1 MICFTRIPLKDF
13 IKKHNPQEPKKETI
27 ENFEK
32 EINNLLENA
41 PKQDDEEFQKNEI
54 NKFLKNTYGYDCNT
68 YKKVDSAIYV
78 DGEVRV
84 LIEVKALNN
93 RNEFPKNRE
102 NPISKAFCQMVL
114 YFLEEIEKEKNN
126 SLKHTIICNAHEFFL
141 FDCKDLLFLK
151 EDKRIKDFYKKCA
164 KKEGTDSSKPKFYKD
179 LEQYLQEDFQGELRY
194 THFNLSNYDP
204 KELPLIYQVLSQEV
218 LLKQRKTLDA
228 NTLNKDFYEELLYI
242 LGLEEQ
248 NDKGKI
254 LIKPSRTQ
262 NSLSAALKKKYENLD
277 DEEVMA
283 LLIAWNNRI
292 LFLRLLESL
301 LISFK
306 HFEKPFLTTENF
318 KDFNALNTLFFEV
331 LAKKNSERSLNKEDK
346 ILEKIPYLNSSLF
359 DQTPLELKGH
369 EIRLLENKKLELYQN
384 SVLKKHE
391 NYQEKKELPLLKY
404 LFEFLRL
411 YKFTTT
417 PKDIKDNTDTSESRL
432 INPSVLGLVFEK
444 LNGYKEGSFYTPS
457 FITSYMCKESI
468 TPIVLDKFNAIY
480 QWDCENLKALREKI
494 DRNFSNEKAKE
505 YLNTLLTLRIC
516 DPAVGSGHFL
526 VSALNEMV
534 LIAYELGLIASLY
547 RHELRLENDEI
558 IIHHAQTGEIFNYKK
573 PHSENDPHHQ
583 IQKELFELKKDIIEN
598 CLFGVD
604 INPNSCEI
612 TKLRLWIE
620 LLKYS
625 YYIFE
630 KGKNTN
636 NLETLPNIDIN
647 IKCANSL
654 VSRFALK
661 DKALLKTE
669 KNKNLEY
676 YIAEYKELVK
686 IYKDPKILESLTRPI
701 KDSNAVRKY
710 AKERLYQ
717 ELAQNPNKDFKK
729 ALNDRIEKIKE
740 AFKLTLE
747 PPQKE
752 LKFKKFLKE
761 HLELY
766 GKSILEEANDNG
778 LELEALALEKKMA
791 HEGLFHD
798 YTPYPKLDKT
808 DKVVGLEHFNRYV
821 LTSYKDLQDENERYA
836 NALEWRFEFPEVLN
850 DEGDFLGF
858 DCIIGNPPYIRQE
871 HIKDLKPLLQKQYQD
886 FYNSTA
892 DIYTYFFA
900 LAYHLLKEKGFNA
913 FITSNKYARAKYGAK
928 LRELLLKK
936 TTLVSYMEL
945 NALKVFE
952 SAAVDTSIMSFIK
965 QTPPKESD
973 FEYYEPTPNDKDD
986 LKSTPHLPMKQN
998 ALSTESFI
1006 FANAT
1011 LLDLRD
1017 KIESV
1022 GTPLKDWDIQ
1032 INYGIKT
1039 GANEA
1044 FIIPTE
1050 KREEILKNC
1059 DDAQKDER
1067 GMSERERTKE
1077 LIKPIL
1083 RGKDIKRY
1091 SYEWADLW
1099 VIIAKFGSH
1108 EFLEVEYPTIYNH
1121 LLQYKD
1127 QLEQRGQCRYSRGP
1141 QNSNKPYPGQHH
1153 WLELDNNP
1161 KDSYLQDF
1169 EKEKIVYGE
1178 IVQEPR
1184 FYLDNGECELGV
1196 FYAEATSFIL
1206 TGEHLRYLLGMLH
1219 SKLIT
1224 FAFKT
1229 FYAGGGL
1236 GESGYRY
1243 KKAFIERL
1251 PIPQITEKNQEL
1263 ADKITDGA
1271 KQILALKA
1279 KDPKA
1284 NTQGL
1289 EKEIDALVYQLY
1301 HLTDEEI
1308 KTIENGQ

>member
-1 MICFTRIPLKDF
+1 MIEFAHIPLKDF
-13 IKKHNPQEPKKETI
+13 IKKYNPQEPKKETI

-32 EINNLLENA
+32 EINSLLENA
-41 PKQDDEEFQKNEI
+41 KGQDGEESQKDKI
-54 NKFLKNTYGYDCNT
+54 NKFLKNTYDYDCDTN
-68 YKKVDSAIYV
+68 KKVDSAIYV
-78 DGEVRV
+78 DKKAWV

-93 RNEFPKNRE
+93 KNEFPKDRE
-102 NPISKAFCQMVL
+102 NPLSKAFCQMVF
-114 YFLEEIEKEKNN
+114 YFLEEIENNN
-126 SLKHTIICNAHEFFL
+126 SLKHAIICNAHEFFL
-141 FDCKDLLFLK
+141 FDCKDLLDFLK
-151 EDKRIKDFYKKCA
+151 DDKRIKQLHKNCA
-164 KKEGTDSSKPKFYKD
+164 KKEGTDSSTKRFYSD
-179 LEQYLQEDFQGELRY
+179 LEEYLKKDFKGELRY
-194 THFNLSNYDP
+194 THFNLSSYNP
-204 KELPLIYQVLSQEV
+204 KELPLIYQVLSHEV

-254 LIKPSRTQ
+254 LIKPSHTK
-262 NSLSAALKKKYENLD
+262 NSLSDALKKEYNNLD

-306 HFEKPFLTTENF
+306 HFEEPFLTIENF

-331 LAKKNSERSLNKEDK
+331 LAKKNNERSLEKEDNT
-346 ILEKIPYLNSSLF
+346 LGKIPYLNSSLF
-359 DQTPLELKGH
+359 DKTPLESNGH
-369 EIRLLENKKLELYQN
+369 EIKSLNNKPLEIHPK
-384 SVLKKHE
+384 SILKKDE
-391 NYQEKKELPLLKY
+391 KYQKEKALPLLEYFFK
-404 LFEFLRL
+404 FLHF

-417 PKDIKDNTDTSESRL
+417 PEDIKDNKDTSESRL

-468 TPIVLDKFNAIY
+468 TPIVLDKFNANY
-480 QWDCENLKALREKI
+480 EWDCKDLKALREKI
-494 DRNFSNEKAKE
+494 DRDFSDQKAKE
-505 YLNTLLTLRIC
+505 CLQLLLELRIC

-534 LIAYELGLIASLY
+534 WVAYELGLIASLHRY
-547 RHELRLENDEI
+547 DLKLENDEI
-558 IIHHAQTGEIFNYKK
+558 IIHYMEDGKIFNYTKAVD
-573 PHSENDPHHQ
+573 ENDPHHH
-583 IQKELFELKKDIIEN
+583 IQKELFELKKSIIEN

-630 KGKNTN
+630 EGKNTN
-636 NLETLPNIDIN
+636 ALETLPNIDIN
-647 IKCANSL
+647 IKCGNSL
-654 VSRFALK
+654 ISRFALK

-669 KNKNLEY
+669 KNQNLKY
-676 YIAEYKELVK
+676 SIAEYKELVK
-686 IYKDPKILESLTRPI
+686 IYKDPKILETLTHPI

-717 ELAQNPNKDFKK
+717 ELKQNPNKDFKK
-729 ALNDRIEKIKE
+729 ALNDRIEKIKK
-740 AFKLTLE
+740 AFKLTLD

-766 GKSILEEANDNG
+766 GKSILEEINYNG
-778 LELEALALEKKMA
+778 LELEALALEKQMA
-791 HEGLFHD
+791 SEKVLND
-798 YTPYPKLDKT
+798 YRPYPKLDNT
-808 DKVVGLEHFNRYV
+808 DRVVGLEHFNLYV
-821 LTSYKDLQDENERYA
+821 LTSYKDLQDENECYA

-871 HIKDLKPLLQKQYQD
+871 QIKDIKPLLEKQYQD

-900 LAYHLLKEKGFNA
+900 LSYHLLKEKGFNA
-913 FITSNKYARAKYGAK
+913 FITSNKYARSQYGAK
-928 LRELLLKK
+928 LRELLFKK
-936 TTLVSYMEL
+936 TTIVSYMEL

-952 SAAVDTSIMSFIK
+952 SATVDTSIMSFIK
-965 QTPPKESD
+965 QEPPKESL
-973 FEYYEPTPNDKDD
+973 FNYYEPTPNDKND
-986 LKSTPHLPMKQN
+986 LKSARPLPMRQN

-1006 FANAT
+1006 FADAT

-1044 FIIPTE
+1044 FIITTE
-1050 KREEILKNC
+1050 KREEILNACKT
-1059 DDAQKDER
+1059 QEER
-1067 GMSERERTKE
+1067 GRTE
-1077 LIKPIL
+1077 TLIKPIL

-1127 QLEQRGQCRYSRGP
+1127 QLEQRGQCRYSRGHKIAT
-1141 QNSNKPYPGQHH
+1141 KPYPGQHH

-1161 KDSYLQDF
+1161 RDSYLQEF
-1169 EKEKIVYGE
+1169 EKEKIVYPC
-1178 IVQEPR
+1178 IMAKEPC
-1184 FYLDNGECELGV
+1184 FVYEEKG
-1196 FYAEATSFIL
+1196 FYAPAPANII
-1206 TGEHLRYLLGMLH
+1206 TGDKMEIKYITALLN
-1219 SKLIT
+1219 SKCIY
-1224 FAFKT
+1224 FAMRK
-1229 FYAGGGL
+1229 FYMGGGIE
-1236 GESGYRY
+1236 GEL
-1243 KKAFIERL
+1243 KTNNLEKI
-1251 PIPQITEKNQEL
+1251 PIPKITPQNQEL

-1271 KQILALKA
+1271 KQILEAKE

-1284 NTQGL
+1284 NTQKL
-1289 EKEIDALVYQLY
+1289 EKEIDALVYQIY
-1301 HLTDEEI
+1301 NLTDEEI
-1308 KTIENGQ
+1308 KTIEEGQEKPLK

>member
-1 MICFTRIPLKDF
+1 MICFTHISLKDF

-32 EINNLLENA
+32 EINSLLENA

-54 NKFLKNTYGYDCNT
+54 NKFLKNAYGYDCNT
-68 YKKVDSAIYV
+68 NKKVDSAIYV

-84 LIEVKALNN
+84 LIEAKALNN
-93 RNEFPKNRE
+93 RNEFPKDRE
-102 NPISKAFCQMVL
+102 NPLSKAFCQMVF
-114 YFLEEIEKEKNN
+114 YFLNAIEDNN
-126 SLKHTIICNAHEFFL
+126 SLKHAIICNAHEFFL
-141 FDCKDLLFLK
+141 FDCRDFCTLFQN
-151 EDKRIKDFYKKCA
+151 DKRIKKFYDNCA
-164 KKEGTDSSKPKFYKD
+164 KKEGTDPSTKRFYSD
-179 LEQYLQEDFQGELRY
+179 LEEYLKKDFEDELRY
-194 THFNLSNYDP
+194 THFNLSSYDP
-204 KELPLIYQVLSQEV
+204 KELPLIYQVLSHEV

-254 LIKPSRTQ
+254 LIKPSRTE
-262 NSLSAALKKKYENLD
+262 NSLSDALKKKYENLD

-306 HFEKPFLTTENF
+306 HFKNPFLTIENF

-331 LAKKNSERSLNKEDK
+331 LAKKNSERLPEIKKDK

-359 DQTPLELKGH
+359 DKTPLELKGY
-369 EIRLLENKKLELYQN
+369 EIKLLDNKKLEIYKN

-391 NYQEKKELPLLKY
+391 DYQKEKDLPLLKY
-404 LFEFLRL
+404 LFEFLCV
-411 YKFTTT
+411 YDFTTT
-417 PKDIKDNTDTSESRL
+417 PKDIKDNQNKSESRL

-468 TPIVLDKFNAIY
+468 TPIVRDKFNAIY
-480 QWDCENLKALREKI
+480 QWDCKDLEALREKI

-534 LIAYELGLIASLY
+534 LIAYKLGLIASLY
-547 RHELRLENDEI
+547 RHNLKLENDEI
-558 IIHHAQTGEIFNYKK
+558 IIHTPEDKIFNYTI

-583 IQKELFELKKDIIEN
+583 IQKELFELKKSIIEN

-612 TKLRLWIE
+612 TKLRLWVE

-636 NLETLPNIDIN
+636 ALETLPNIDIN

-654 VSRFALK
+654 ISRFNLNDDLK
-661 DKALLKTE
+661 KIPNIKQ
-669 KNKNLEY
+669 K
-676 YIAEYKELVK
+676 IQEYKDLVAQ
-686 IYKDPKILESLTRPI
+686 YKDPNPLFPLNKADLINKIQDLKNTFSLTL
-701 KDSNAVRKY
+701 KDPKTKA
-710 AKERLYQ
+710 
-717 ELAQNPNKDFKK
+717 ELEKT
-729 ALNDRIEKIKE
+729 IEKHIKKYNFFALDDKSLLDGLDYFIPSLFGTPKLSPKEEEE
-740 AFKLTLE
+740 AFAS
-747 PPQKE
+747 
-752 LKFKKFLKE
+752 
-761 HLELY
+761 Y
-766 GKSILEEANDNG
+766 GRIR
-778 LELEALALEKKMA
+778 ALRK
-791 HEGLFHD
+791 
-798 YTPYPKLDKT
+798 KLD
-808 DKVVGLEHFNRYV
+808 DALSGREYH
-821 LTSYKDLQDENERYA
+821 
-836 NALEWRFEFPEVLN
+836 NAFEWRFEFPEVLD

-871 HIKDLKPLLQKQYQD
+871 QIREIKPLLQKQYQG

-928 LRELLLKK
+928 LRELLFKK
-936 TTLVSYMEL
+936 TTIVSYMEL

-952 SAAVDTSIMSFIK
+952 SATVDTSIMSFIK
-965 QTPPKESD
+965 QDPPKESD
-973 FEYYEPTPNDKDD
+973 FRYYEPIPDDKSD
-986 LKSTPHLPMKQN
+986 LKSARSLPMRQN

-1006 FANAT
+1006 FADAT

-1017 KIESV
+1017 KMESV

-1032 INYGIKT
+1032 IYRGILT

-1050 KREEILKNC
+1050 KREEILNACKT
-1059 DDAQKDER
+1059 QEER
-1067 GMSERERTKE
+1067 KRTE
-1077 LIKPIL
+1077 ALIKPIL

-1091 SYEWADLW
+1091 SYEWAGEW
-1099 VIIAKFGSH
+1099 VINTHNGYTSNLKFKIPPIDIKKYPAIKVHLDSHYDTIATRSDQGDTPYH
-1108 EFLEVEYPTIYNH
+1108 LRNCAYLE
-1121 LLQYKD
+1121 
-1127 QLEQRGQCRYSRGP
+1127 
-1141 QNSNKPYPGQHH
+1141 
-1153 WLELDNNP
+1153 
-1161 KDSYLQDF
+1161 DF
-1169 EKEKIVYGE
+1169 EKEKIVYSE

-1184 FYLDNGECELGV
+1184 FYLDNGECELGY

-1251 PIPQITEKNQEL
+1251 PIPKITPQNQKL

-1271 KQILALKA
+1271 KAILEAKE

-1284 NTQGL
+1284 NTQKL

-1301 HLTDEEI
+1301 NLTDEEI
-1308 KTIENGQ
+1308 KIIENGQ

>member
-1 MICFTRIPLKDF
+1 MIRFAHILLKDF
-13 IKKHNPQEPKKETI
+13 IKKHNPQEPKKEII

-32 EINNLLENA
+32 EINSLLENA
-41 PKQDDEEFQKNEI
+41 PRQDDEEFQKNEI

-68 YKKVDSAIYV
+68 NKKVDSAIYV

-93 RNEFPKNRE
+93 RNEFPKDRE
-102 NPISKAFCQMVL
+102 NPLSKAFCQMVF
-114 YFLEEIEKEKNN
+114 YFLKEIESNN
-126 SLKHTIICNAHEFFL
+126 SLKHAIICNAHEFFL
-141 FDCKDLLFLK
+141 FDCKDLLNLFQN
-151 EDKRIKDFYKKCA
+151 DKKIKKLHKNA
-164 KKEGTDSSKPKFYKD
+164 TNKEGTDTRTKRFYSD
-179 LEQYLQEDFQGELRY
+179 LEEYLKKDFEGELPY
-194 THFNLSNYDP
+194 THFNLSSYDP
-204 KELPLIYQVLSQEV
+204 KELPLIYQVLSHEV

-248 NDKGKI
+248 NDKGKT

-262 NSLSAALKKKYENLD
+262 NSLSAALKEKYKNLD

-301 LISFK
+301 LISFN
-306 HFEKPFLTTENF
+306 HFDEKSFLTIENF
-318 KDFNALNTLFFEV
+318 KDFNDLNTLFFEV
-331 LAKKNSERSLNKEDK
+331 LAKKNSERLKEIKEDK
-346 ILEKIPYLNSSLF
+346 ILGKIPYLNSSLF
-359 DQTPLELKGH
+359 DKTPLELKGH
-369 EIRLLENKKLELYQN
+369 EIKLLNNEPLEIYPK
-384 SVLKKHE
+384 SVLKKDKG
-391 NYQEKKELPLLKY
+391 YQKEKALPLLKY
-404 LFEFLRL
+404 LFAFLHA

-417 PKDIKDNTDTSESRL
+417 PEDIKDKIDTSESCL

-457 FITSYMCKESI
+457 FITSYMCSESI
-468 TPIVLDKFNAIY
+468 TTIVLDKFNQTYEIEC
-480 QWDCENLKALREKI
+480 DNLTELKNYLKNSYKEDKR
-494 DRNFSNEKAKE
+494 KE
-505 YLNTLLTLRIC
+505 YLQLLLTLRVC

-558 IIHHAQTGEIFNYKK
+558 IIHTPEDKVFNYTI

-647 IKCANSL
+647 IKCGNSL
-654 VSRFALK
+654 ISRFALK
-661 DKALLKTE
+661 DKALLKIK
-669 KNKNLEY
+669 KNQNLKY
-676 YIAEYKELVK
+676 SIAEYKELVK
-686 IYKDPKILESLTRPI
+686 IYKDPKILETITHPI

-717 ELAQNPNKDFKK
+717 ELKQNPNKDFKK

-740 AFKLTLE
+740 TFKLTLE

-766 GKSILEEANDNG
+766 GRSILEEIDYNG
-778 LELEALALEKKMA
+778 LELEALALEKQMA
-791 HEGLFHD
+791 SEKVLND
-798 YTPYPKLDKT
+798 YRPYPKLDKS
-808 DKVVGLEHFNRYV
+808 DRVVGLEHFNRYV

-836 NALEWRFEFPEVLN
+836 NALEWRFEFPEVLD
-850 DEGDFLGF
+850 DEGDFSGF

-871 HIKDLKPLLQKQYQD
+871 QIKDLKPLLEKQYQD

-900 LAYHLLKEKGFNA
+900 LSYHLLKDKGFSA

-952 SAAVDTSIMSFIK
+952 SAAVDTSIMNFIK
-965 QTPPKESD
+965 QTPPKENS
-973 FEYYEPTPNDKDD
+973 FKYYEPTPDDKDD
-986 LKSTPHLPMKQN
+986 LKSAHSLSMRQN

-1017 KIESV
+1017 KMESV

-1032 INYGIKT
+1032 IYRGILT

-1050 KREEILKNC
+1050 KREEILNACKT
-1059 DDAQKDER
+1059 QE
-1067 GMSERERTKE
+1067 ERERTE
-1077 LIKPIL
+1077 RLIKPIL

-1091 SYEWADLW
+1091 SYEWAGEW
-1099 VIIAKFGSH
+1099 VIFIPWHFPNTGSPKDMEQNEKDFSIH
-1108 EFLEVEYPTIYNH
+1108 YPIIYAH
-1121 LLQYKD
+1121 LLSHKD
-1127 QLEQRGQCRYSRGP
+1127 ELLKRNKDETGKRYEWYCLQR
-1141 QNSNKPYPGQHH
+1141 
-1153 WLELDNNP
+1153 WAA
-1161 KDSYLQDF
+1161 SYLQDF
-1169 EKEKIVYGE
+1169 EKEKIVYPC
-1178 IVQEPR
+1178 IMAKEPC
-1184 FYLDNGECELGV
+1184 FVYEEKG
-1196 FYAEATSFIL
+1196 FYAPAPANIITGDKIEIKYL
-1206 TGEHLRYLLGMLH
+1206 TALLN
-1219 SKLIT
+1219 SKCIY
-1224 FAFKT
+1224 FAMRK
-1229 FYAGGGL
+1229 FYMGGGIE
-1236 GESGYRY
+1236 GEL
-1243 KKAFIERL
+1243 KTNNLEKI

-1271 KQILALKA
+1271 KQILALKE

-1284 NTQGL
+1284 NTQRL

-1308 KTIENGQ
+1308 KIIEDGQ

>member
-1 MICFTRIPLKDF
+1 MIFTRIPLKDF

-32 EINNLLENA
+32 EINSLLENA
-41 PKQDDEEFQKNEI
+41 PRRNDEEFQKNEI
-54 NKFLKNTYGYDCNT
+54 NKFLGKTYGYDCNT
-68 YKKVDSAIYV
+68 NKKVDSAIYV
-78 DGEVRV
+78 GEKPWV
-84 LIEVKALNN
+84 LIEVKALANKT
-93 RNEFPKNRE
+93 EFPKDRE
-102 NPISKAFCQMVL
+102 NPLSKAFCQMVL

-151 EDKRIKDFYKKCA
+151 EDKRIKKFYKNWA
-164 KKEGTDSSKPKFYKD
+164 KNEGTDSSKPKFYKD
-179 LEQYLQEDFQGELRY
+179 LEQYLKTDFKGELRY
-194 THFNLSNYDP
+194 THFNLSDDF
-204 KELPLIYQVLSQEV
+204 KEFPLIYQVLSQEV

-228 NTLNKDFYEELLYI
+228 NTLNEDFYEELLYI

-248 NDKGKI
+248 NNKGKI
-254 LIKPSRTQ
+254 LIKPSHTK
-262 NSLSAALKKKYENLD
+262 NSLSDALKKCYKNLD

-301 LISFK
+301 LISFD
-306 HFEKPFLTTENF
+306 HFKKPFLTTENF
-318 KDFNALNTLFFEV
+318 TNFNALNNLFFEV
-331 LAKKNSERSLNKEDK
+331 LAKKNSERSKEIKEDK
-346 ILEKIPYLNSSLF
+346 ILQKIPYLNSSLF
-359 DQTPLELKGH
+359 DKTPLELKGC
-369 EIRLLENKKLELYQN
+369 EIKLLDNKKLEIYKN

-391 NYQEKKELPLLKY
+391 EYQKEKDLPLLKY
-404 LFEFLRL
+404 LFAFLRL

-457 FITSYMCKESI
+457 FITSYMCSESI
-468 TPIVLDKFNAIY
+468 TPIVRDKFNAIY
-480 QWDCENLKALREKI
+480 QWDCKDKDLEALKGKI

-505 YLNTLLTLRIC
+505 HLNTLLTLRIC

-534 LIAYELGLIASLY
+534 WIAYELGLIASLHRY
-547 RHELRLENDEI
+547 ELKLENDEI
-558 IIHHAQTGEIFNYKK
+558 IIHYKPTGEIFNYTK
-573 PHSENDPHHQ
+573 PDSENDPHHQ
-583 IQKELFELKKDIIEN
+583 IQKELFELKKSIIEN

-604 INPNSCEI
+604 INPNSYEI

-630 KGKNTN
+630 EGKNTN
-636 NLETLPNIDIN
+636 ALETLPNIDIN

-654 VSRFALK
+654 ISRFSLHDDLK
-661 DKALLKTE
+661 KIPNIKQ
-669 KNKNLEY
+669 K
-676 YIAEYKELVK
+676 IQEYKDLVAQ
-686 IYKDPKILESLTRPI
+686 YKDPNPLYPLNKADLINKIQDLKNTFSLTL
-701 KDSNAVRKY
+701 KDPKTKA
-710 AKERLYQ
+710 
-717 ELAQNPNKDFKK
+717 ELEK
-729 ALNDRIEKIKE
+729 AIEKHIKKYNDFALDDKSLLDGLDYFIPSLFGTPKLSPKEEEE
-740 AFKLTLE
+740 AFAS
-747 PPQKE
+747 
-752 LKFKKFLKE
+752 
-761 HLELY
+761 Y
-766 GKSILEEANDNG
+766 GRIR
-778 LELEALALEKKMA
+778 ALRK
-791 HEGLFHD
+791 
-798 YTPYPKLDKT
+798 KLD
-808 DKVVGLEHFNRYV
+808 DALSGREYH
-821 LTSYKDLQDENERYA
+821 
-836 NALEWRFEFPEVLN
+836 NAFEWRFEFPEVLN

-871 HIKDLKPLLQKQYQD
+871 HIKDLKPLLEKQYQD

-900 LAYHLLKEKGFNA
+900 LAFHLLKEKGFNA

-952 SAAVDTSIMSFIK
+952 SAAVDTSIMNFIK
-965 QTPPKESD
+965 QTPPKESR
-973 FEYYEPTPNDKDD
+973 FKYYEPTPDDKND
-986 LKSTPHLPMKQN
+986 LKSARSLPMKQN

-1017 KIESV
+1017 KMESV

-1032 INYGIKT
+1032 INCGIKI

-1044 FIIPTE
+1044 FIITTE
-1050 KREEILKNC
+1050 KRDAILNACKT
-1059 DDAQKDER
+1059 QE
-1067 GMSERERTKE
+1067 ERERTE
-1077 LIKPIL
+1077 ALIKPIL

-1091 SYEWADLW
+1091 SYEWAHLW
-1099 VIIAKFGSH
+1099 VINTHNGYTSALKSKIPPIDIEKYPATKVHLDAHYDTIATRCDQGDTPYNLRNCAY
-1108 EFLEVEYPTIYNH
+1108 LE
-1121 LLQYKD
+1121 
-1127 QLEQRGQCRYSRGP
+1127 
-1141 QNSNKPYPGQHH
+1141 
-1153 WLELDNNP
+1153 
-1161 KDSYLQDF
+1161 DF

-1184 FYLDNGECELGV
+1184 FYLDNGECQLGY

-1243 KKAFIERL
+1243 QKAFIERL

-1263 ADKITDGA
+1263 ARKITDGA
-1271 KQILALKA
+1271 KQILVLK
-1279 KDPKA
+1279 
-1284 NTQGL
+1284 
-1289 EKEIDALVYQLY
+1289 EKRP
-1301 HLTDEEI
+1301 
-1308 KTIENGQ
+1308 

>member
-1 MICFTRIPLKDF
+1 MICFTRISLKDF

-27 ENFEK
+27 EKFEK
-32 EINNLLENA
+32 EINSLLENA
-41 PKQDDEEFQKNEI
+41 PRQDDEEFQKNEI

-68 YKKVDSAIYV
+68 RKKVDSAIRV

-93 RNEFPKNRE
+93 KTEFPKNRE
-102 NPISKAFCQMVL
+102 NPLSKAFCQMVL

-141 FDCKDLLFLK
+141 FDCKDLLFLND
-151 EDKRIKDFYKKCA
+151 DKRIKKFYKNYD

-179 LEQYLQEDFQGELRY
+179 LEQYLQEDFQSELRY
-194 THFNLSNYDP
+194 THFNLSDDF

-218 LLKQRKTLDA
+218 LLKQKKTLDA

-248 NDKGKI
+248 NEKGKI

-262 NSLSAALKKKYENLD
+262 NSLSYALKEKYKNLD

-306 HFEKPFLTTENF
+306 HFENPFLTTENF
-318 KDFNALNTLFFEV
+318 ENFNALNTLFFEV
-331 LAKKNSERSLNKEDK
+331 LAKKNSERLPEIKEDK
-346 ILEKIPYLNSSLF
+346 ILQKIPYLNSSLF
-359 DQTPLELKGH
+359 DQTPLELKGY
-369 EIRLLENKKLELYQN
+369 EIKLLDNKKLEIYKN

-391 NYQEKKELPLLKY
+391 YYQKDLEPLPLLEY
-404 LFEFLRL
+404 FFAFLHV
-411 YKFTTT
+411 YDFTTT
-417 PKDIKDNTDTSESRL
+417 PKDIKDNQNTSESRL

-468 TPIVLDKFNAIY
+468 TPIVLDKFNQTYNIE
-480 QWDCENLKALREKI
+480 CENLTELRNYFKDNYSYKEGK
-494 DRNFSNEKAKE
+494 RKE
-505 YLNTLLTLRIC
+505 YLNTLLTLRVC

-526 VSALNEMV
+526 VSALNKMV
-534 LIAYELGLIASLY
+534 LIAYELGLIASLHRY
-547 RHELRLENDEI
+547 SLTLENDEI
-558 IIHHAQTGEIFNYKK
+558 IIHYTPTGEIFNYKK

-583 IQKELFELKKDIIEN
+583 IQKELFELKKSIIEN

-636 NLETLPNIDIN
+636 ALETLPNIDIN
-647 IKCANSL
+647 IKCGNSL
-654 VSRFALK
+654 ISRFNLNDDLK
-661 DKALLKTE
+661 KIPNIKQ
-669 KNKNLEY
+669 K
-676 YIAEYKELVK
+676 IQEYKDLVAQ
-686 IYKDPKILESLTRPI
+686 YKDPNPLYPLNKQDLINKIQDLKNTFSLTL
-701 KDSNAVRKY
+701 KDPKTKA
-710 AKERLYQ
+710 
-717 ELAQNPNKDFKK
+717 ELEK
-729 ALNDRIEKIKE
+729 AIEKHIKKYNFFALDDKSLLDGLDYFIPSLFGTPKLSPKEEEE
-740 AFKLTLE
+740 AFAS
-747 PPQKE
+747 
-752 LKFKKFLKE
+752 
-761 HLELY
+761 Y
-766 GKSILEEANDNG
+766 GRIR
-778 LELEALALEKKMA
+778 ALRK
-791 HEGLFHD
+791 
-798 YTPYPKLDKT
+798 KLD
-808 DKVVGLEHFNRYV
+808 DALSGREY
-821 LTSYKDLQDENERYA
+821 Q
-836 NALEWRFEFPEVLN
+836 NAFEWRFEFPEVLD
-850 DEGDFLGF
+850 DEGDFSGF

-871 HIKDLKPLLQKQYQD
+871 QIKDLKPLLEKQYQD

-928 LRELLLKK
+928 LREWLLKK
-936 TTLVSYMEL
+936 TTIVSYMEL

-952 SAAVDTSIMSFIK
+952 SAAVDTSIIHFIK
-965 QTPPKESD
+965 QTPPKESG
-973 FEYYEPTPNDKDD
+973 FNYYEPTPNDKDD
-986 LKSTPHLPMKQN
+986 LKSTPSLSMKQN

-1032 INYGIKT
+1032 IYRGILT

-1050 KREEILKNC
+1050 KRDAILNACKTQEERK
-1059 DDAQKDER
+1059 
-1067 GMSERERTKE
+1067 RTE
-1077 LIKPIL
+1077 ALIKPIL

-1099 VIIAKFGSH
+1099 VINTHNGYTSALKSKIPPIDIEKYPATKAHLDAHWDTIATRCDQGDTPYH
-1108 EFLEVEYPTIYNH
+1108 LRNCAYLE
-1121 LLQYKD
+1121 
-1127 QLEQRGQCRYSRGP
+1127 
-1141 QNSNKPYPGQHH
+1141 
-1153 WLELDNNP
+1153 
-1161 KDSYLQDF
+1161 DF
-1169 EKEKIVYGE
+1169 EKEKIVYPETSQGAYFVYE
-1178 IVQEPR
+1178 NSGIFLEKTAFMIVSDA
-1184 FYLDNGECELGV
+1184 YNLKL
-1196 FYAEATSFIL
+1196 L
-1206 TGEHLRYLLGMLH
+1206 TALLN
-1219 SKLIT
+1219 SKLV
-1224 FAFKT
+1224 T
-1229 FYAGGGL
+1229 FYFKNFCGGCIL
-1236 GESGYRY
+1236 GKSGYQY
-1243 KKAFIERL
+1243 NKHALEKI
-1251 PIPQITEKNQEL
+1251 PIPKITEKNQEL

-1271 KQILALKA
+1271 KQILALKE

-1284 NTQGL
+1284 NTQKL
-1289 EKEIDALVYQLY
+1289 EKEIDALVYRLY
-1301 HLTDEEI
+1301 NLTDEEI
-1308 KTIENGQ
+1308 KIIENGQ

>member
-1 MICFTRIPLKDF
+1 MIRFAHISLKDF
-13 IKKHNPQEPKKETI
+13 IKKHNPQTPTKETI

-32 EINNLLENA
+32 EINSLLENA
-41 PKQDDEEFQKNEI
+41 PRQDDEEFQKNEI

-68 YKKVDSAIYV
+68 RKKVDSAIRV
-78 DGEVRV
+78 DGEVQV
-84 LIEVKALNN
+84 LIEVKALNKKT
-93 RNEFPKNRE
+93 EFPKNRE
-102 NPISKAFCQMVL
+102 NPLSKAFCQMVL
-114 YFLEEIEKEKNN
+114 YFLEEIEKNN

-141 FDCKDLLFLK
+141 FDCKDLLFLN
-151 EDKRIKDFYKKCA
+151 EDKCIKKFYKNYA
-164 KKEGTDSSKPKFYKD
+164 QKEGTDPKTKKFYSD
-179 LEQYLQEDFQGELRY
+179 LEEYLKKDFQGELHY
-194 THFNLSNYDP
+194 TYFNLNDDF

-218 LLKQRKTLDA
+218 LLKQKKTLDA

-262 NSLSAALKKKYENLD
+262 NSLSDALKKKYENLD

-301 LISFK
+301 LISFE
-306 HFEKPFLTTENF
+306 HFKNPFLTIENF
-318 KDFNALNTLFFEV
+318 NDFNALNTLFFEV
-331 LAKKNSERSLNKEDK
+331 LAKKNNERLPEIKEDK
-346 ILEKIPYLNSSLF
+346 ILQKIPYLNSSLF
-359 DQTPLELKGH
+359 DKTPLELKGC
-369 EIRLLENKKLELYQN
+369 EIKLLDNKKLEIYKN

-391 NYQEKKELPLLKY
+391 DYQKDKPLPLLEYFFK
-404 LFEFLRL
+404 FLRL

-505 YLNTLLTLRIC
+505 YLQLLLTLRIC

-558 IIHHAQTGEIFNYKK
+558 IIHTPKNEVFNYEK
-573 PHSENDPHHQ
+573 PDKENDPHHQ
-583 IQKELFELKKDIIEN
+583 IQKELFELKKSIIEN

-625 YYIFE
+625 YYIFK

-654 VSRFALK
+654 ISRFNLNDDLK
-661 DKALLKTE
+661 KIPNIKQ
-669 KNKNLEY
+669 K
-676 YIAEYKELVK
+676 IQEYKDLVAQ
-686 IYKDPKILESLTRPI
+686 YKDPNPLYPLNKADLINKIQDLKNTFSLTL
-701 KDSNAVRKY
+701 KDPKTKA
-710 AKERLYQ
+710 
-717 ELAQNPNKDFKK
+717 ELEK
-729 ALNDRIEKIKE
+729 AIEKHIKKYNFFALDDKSLLDGLNYFIPSLFGTLKLSPKEEEE
-740 AFKLTLE
+740 AFAS
-747 PPQKE
+747 
-752 LKFKKFLKE
+752 
-761 HLELY
+761 Y
-766 GKSILEEANDNG
+766 GRIR
-778 LELEALALEKKMA
+778 ALRK
-791 HEGLFHD
+791 
-798 YTPYPKLDKT
+798 KLD
-808 DKVVGLEHFNRYV
+808 DALSGGEY
-821 LTSYKDLQDENERYA
+821 Q
-836 NALEWRFEFPEVLN
+836 NAFEWRFEFPEVLD

-871 HIKDLKPLLQKQYQD
+871 QIKDLKPLLQKQYQD

-900 LAYHLLKEKGFNA
+900 LAYHLLKEKGFSA
-913 FITSNKYARAKYGAK
+913 FITSNKYARAKYGTK

-952 SAAVDTSIMSFIK
+952 SAAVDTSIMNFIK
-965 QTPPKESD
+965 QPPLKESVFD
-973 FEYYEPTPNDKDD
+973 YYEPTPNDKEN
-986 LKSTPHLPMKQN
+986 LKNTPSFLMRQN

-1006 FANAT
+1006 FANTT

-1044 FIIPTE
+1044 FIITTE
-1050 KREEILKNC
+1050 KREEILNACKT
-1059 DDAQKDER
+1059 QE
-1067 GMSERERTKE
+1067 ERERTE
-1077 LIKPIL
+1077 ALIKPIL

-1091 SYEWADLW
+1091 SYEWAHLW
-1099 VIIAKFGSH
+1099 VINTHNGYTSAFKSKIPPIDIEK
-1108 EFLEVEYPTIYNH
+1108 YPATKAH
-1121 LLQYKD
+1121 L
-1127 QLEQRGQCRYSRGP
+1127 
-1141 QNSNKPYPGQHH
+1141 
-1153 WLELDNNP
+1153 
-1161 KDSYLQDF
+1161 DSYWDTIATRSDQGDTPYNLRNCAYLEDF

-1184 FYLDNGECELGV
+1184 FYLDNGECELGY

-1251 PIPQITEKNQEL
+1251 PIPKITEKNQEL
-1263 ADKITDGA
+1263 ARKITDSA
-1271 KQILALKA
+1271 KQILALKE

-1284 NTQGL
+1284 NTQEL

-1301 HLTDEEI
+1301 NLTDEEI
-1308 KTIENGQ
+1308 KTIEEG

>member
-1 MICFTRIPLKDF
+1 MDYKKLDLPNTNYPNQEQLKAFETAFNAFLETNQQENENHHNDAFNDLLKGVFKYKVKPTKKIDSTILNKNNKVEVIIEFKALKNPNEFVKGGDLNVKALHESLLYYLIERKEGNNNLKRLILGTIKELYIIDANEFEVFNKDKEIQKAFKNCHDKKGNDPRTKAFYDACQKRLNELDRSLKYHHIPLK
-13 IKKHNPQEPKKETI
+13 KE
-27 ENFEK
+27 
-32 EINNLLENA
+32 NLA
-41 PKQDDEEFQKNEI
+41 
-54 NKFLKNTYGYDCNT
+54 
-68 YKKVDSAIYV
+68 
-78 DGEVRV
+78 
-84 LIEVKALNN
+84 
-93 RNEFPKNRE
+93 
-102 NPISKAFCQMVL
+102 
-114 YFLEEIEKEKNN
+114 
-126 SLKHTIICNAHEFFL
+126 
-141 FDCKDLLFLK
+141 
-151 EDKRIKDFYKKCA
+151 
-164 KKEGTDSSKPKFYKD
+164 
-179 LEQYLQEDFQGELRY
+179 
-194 THFNLSNYDP
+194 
-204 KELPLIYQVLSQEV
+204 LIYQALSPNF
-218 LLKQRKTLDA
+218 LLKIPKYSDA

-242 LGLEEQ
+242 LGLEEK
-248 NDKGKI
+248 NEKGKT

-262 NSLSAALKKKYENLD
+262 NSLSYALKEQYKDLD

-301 LISFK
+301 LISFN

-331 LAKKNSERSLNKEDK
+331 LAKKNSERSLNKENK

-359 DQTPLELKGH
+359 DQTPLESEGH
-369 EIRLLENKKLELYQN
+369 EIRFLENKELELYQN

-391 NYQEKKELPLLKY
+391 EYQKQKDWTLLKY
-404 LFEFLRL
+404 LFAFLRV
-411 YKFTTT
+411 YDFTTT
-417 PKDIKDNTDTSESRL
+417 PKDIKDNQNKSESRL

-468 TPIVLDKFNAIY
+468 TPIVLDKFNATY

-494 DRNFSNEKAKE
+494 DRNFSDQKAKE

-534 LIAYELGLIASLY
+534 WVAYKLGLIASLY
-547 RHELRLENDEI
+547 RHKLRLENDEI
-558 IIHHAQTGEIFNYKK
+558 VIHTPEDKVFKYTI

-583 IQKELFELKKDIIEN
+583 IQKELFELKKSIIEN

-630 KGKNTN
+630 EGKNTN

-654 VSRFALK
+654 ISRFNLNDDLK
-661 DKALLKTE
+661 KIPNIK
-669 KNKNLEY
+669 KK
-676 YIAEYKELVK
+676 IQEYKDLVAQ
-686 IYKDPKILESLTRPI
+686 YKDPNPLYPLNKQDLINKIQDLKNTFSLTLKDPKTKAELEKAIEKHI
-701 KDSNAVRKY
+701 KDYNDFALDDKSLLTGLNYFIPSLFGTPKLSP
-710 AKERLYQ
+710 KE
-717 ELAQNPNKDFKK
+717 E
-729 ALNDRIEKIKE
+729 EE
-740 AFKLTLE
+740 AFAS
-747 PPQKE
+747 
-752 LKFKKFLKE
+752 
-761 HLELY
+761 Y
-766 GKSILEEANDNG
+766 GRIR
-778 LELEALALEKKMA
+778 ALRK
-791 HEGLFHD
+791 
-798 YTPYPKLDKT
+798 KLD
-808 DKVVGLEHFNRYV
+808 DALSGGEYH
-821 LTSYKDLQDENERYA
+821 
-836 NALEWRFEFPEVLN
+836 NAFEWRFEFPEVLD
-850 DEGDFLGF
+850 DEGNFLGF

-871 HIKDLKPLLQKQYQD
+871 KIKDLKPLLQKQYHD
-886 FYNSTA
+886 FYNSSS

-900 LAYHLLKEKGFNA
+900 LASNLLKEKGFSA
-913 FITSNKYARAKYGAK
+913 FITSNKYTRAQYGAK
-928 LRELLLKK
+928 LREFLLKN
-936 TTLVSYMEL
+936 TTIISYMEL

-952 SAAVDTSIMSFIK
+952 SAAVDTSIINFIK
-965 QTPPKESD
+965 QPPLKESV
-973 FEYYEPTPNDKDD
+973 FNYYEPTENDKEN
-986 LKSTPHLPMKQN
+986 LKSTPSLLMKQN
-998 ALSTESFI
+998 ALQTESFI
-1006 FANAT
+1006 FANTT

-1017 KIESV
+1017 KMENI
-1022 GTPLKDWDIQ
+1022 GTPLKDWGIQ
-1032 INYGIKT
+1032 IYRGILT
-1039 GANEA
+1039 GCNEA

-1050 KREEILKNC
+1050 KRDAILKNC

-1067 GMSERERTKE
+1067 GMSERERTIE

-1091 SYEWADLW
+1091 RYEWAGEW
-1099 VIIAKFGSH
+1099 VINTHNGYTSFSH
-1108 EFLEVEYPTIYNH
+1108 KIPPIDIEKYPAIKAH
-1121 LLQYKD
+1121 LDSHWDKISKRDD
-1127 QLEQRGQCRYSRGP
+1127 QG
-1141 QNSNKPYPGQHH
+1141 NTPYH
-1153 WLELDNNP
+1153 LRNCAYIE
-1161 KDSYLQDF
+1161 DF

-1251 PIPQITEKNQEL
+1251 PIPQITPKNQEL
-1263 ADKITDGA
+1263 AHKITDCA
-1271 KQILALKA
+1271 ERILKSKE

-1284 NTQGL
+1284 NTQEL

-1301 HLTDEEI
+1301 NLTDEEI
-1308 KTIENGQ
+1308 KIIENGQ

>member
-1 MICFTRIPLKDF
+1 MIEFVHIPLKDF
-13 IKKHNPQEPKKETI
+13 IKKYNPQEPKEETI

-32 EINNLLENA
+32 EINSLLENA
-41 PKQDDEEFQKNEI
+41 PRQDNEEFQKNEI
-54 NKFLKNTYGYDCNT
+54 NSFLKNTYGYECNT
-68 YKKVDSAIYV
+68 YEKVDSAIYV
-78 DGEVRV
+78 DGKAWV

-93 RNEFPKNRE
+93 KTEFPKDKE
-102 NPISKAFCQMVL
+102 NPLSKAFCQMIS
-114 YFLEEIEKEKNN
+114 YFLEEIKENN

-141 FDCKDLLFLK
+141 FDCRDLLFLK
-151 EDKRIKDFYKKCA
+151 DDKEIKQLHKNCA
-164 KKEGTDSSKPKFYKD
+164 SKEGTDTKTKRFYSD
-179 LEQYLQEDFQGELRY
+179 LEEYLKKDFKGELRY
-194 THFNLSNYDP
+194 THFNLSSDDP
-204 KELPLIYQVLSQEV
+204 KELIYQVLSHEV
-218 LLKQRKTLDA
+218 LLKQKKTLDA

-248 NDKGKI
+248 NEKGKI

-262 NSLSAALKKKYENLD
+262 NSLSDALKKQYNNLD

-301 LISFK
+301 LISFN
-306 HFEKPFLTTENF
+306 HFKEPFLTIENF
-318 KDFNALNTLFFEV
+318 TNFNALNTLFFEV
-331 LAKKNSERSLNKEDK
+331 LAKKNNEREIKEDK
-346 ILEKIPYLNSSLF
+346 ILGKIPYLNSSLF
-359 DQTPLELKGH
+359 DKTPLESNGH
-369 EIRLLENKKLELYQN
+369 EIRLLKNERLEIYPK
-384 SVLKKHE
+384 SILKKDKD
-391 NYQEKKELPLLKY
+391 YQEKEDFSLLEY
-404 LFEFLRL
+404 LFVFLHV
-411 YKFTTT
+411 YDFTTT
-417 PKDIKDNTDTSESRL
+417 PKDIKDNRNTSESRL

-457 FITSYMCKESI
+457 FITSYMCSESI
-468 TPIVLDKFNAIY
+468 TTIVLDKFNQKYNIE
-480 QWDCENLKALREKI
+480 CENLKELKNYLKNSYKEDKR
-494 DRNFSNEKAKE
+494 KE
-505 YLNTLLTLRIC
+505 YLQVLLALRIC

-534 LIAYELGLIASLY
+534 RIAYELGLIASLPLDATL
-547 RHELRLENDEI
+547 ELENDEI
-558 IIHHAQTGEIFNYKK
+558 LIKFSNK
-573 PHSENDPHHQ
+573 PFIYTRPSSEKEQSHQ
-583 IQKELFELKKDIIEN
+583 IQKELFELKKSIIEN

-630 KGKNTN
+630 ESKNTN
-636 NLETLPNIDIN
+636 ALETLPNIDIN
-647 IKCANSL
+647 IKCGNSL
-654 VSRFALK
+654 IFNFPLNSKLTIGQTLEFS
-661 DKALLKTE
+661 
-669 KNKNLEY
+669 KNLKAE
-676 YIAEYKELVK
+676 IKEYKNSVMF
-686 IYKDPKILESLTRPI
+686 YKEGLGEKAKILQNIAKLKSLIINYFIEQHQAKRHLKESLKAFISEYGDGIFDISTAFGMEMLKIARHKDNNYKFVPTLTKKQPSPI
-701 KDSNAVRKY
+701 GVEA
-710 AKERLYQ
+710 
-717 ELAQNPNKDFKK
+717 NK
-729 ALNDRIEKIKE
+729 LLIKIKE
-740 AFKLTLE
+740 CYETLE
-747 PPQKE
+747 N
-752 LKFKKFLKE
+752 LKN
-761 HLELY
+761 
-766 GKSILEEANDNG
+766 S
-778 LELEALALEKKMA
+778 
-791 HEGLFHD
+791 
-798 YTPYPKLDKT
+798 KT
-808 DKVVGLEHFNRYV
+808 
-821 LTSYKDLQDENERYA
+821 
-836 NALEWRFEFPEVLN
+836 LEWRFEFPEVLD

-871 HIKDLKPLLQKQYQD
+871 HIKEIKPLLQKQYPN

-900 LAYHLLKEKGFNA
+900 LSYHLLKEKGFNA
-913 FITSNKYARAKYGAK
+913 FITSNKYARARYGAQ

-936 TTLVSYMEL
+936 TTIVSYMEL

-965 QTPPKESD
+965 QEPSKESD
-973 FEYYEPTPNDKDD
+973 FRYYEPTPDAKND
-986 LKSTPHLPMKQN
+986 LKSARSLPMKQN

-1006 FANAT
+1006 FADAT

-1017 KIESV
+1017 KMESV

-1032 INYGIKT
+1032 IYRGILT

-1050 KREEILKNC
+1050 KREEILNACKT
-1059 DDAQKDER
+1059 QEER
-1067 GMSERERTKE
+1067 KRTE
-1077 LIKPIL
+1077 ALIKPIL

-1091 SYEWADLW
+1091 SYEWAGEW
-1099 VIIAKFGSH
+1099 VINTHNGYTSNLKFKIPPIDIEKYPATKAHLDSHWDTIATRSDQGDTPYH
-1108 EFLEVEYPTIYNH
+1108 LRNCAYLE
-1121 LLQYKD
+1121 
-1127 QLEQRGQCRYSRGP
+1127 
-1141 QNSNKPYPGQHH
+1141 
-1153 WLELDNNP
+1153 
-1161 KDSYLQDF
+1161 DF

-1184 FYLDNGECELGV
+1184 FYLDNGECKLGY

-1251 PIPQITEKNQEL
+1251 PIPKITPQNQKL
-1263 ADKITDGA
+1263 ARKITDCA
-1271 KQILALKA
+1271 KAILEAKE

-1284 NTQGL
+1284 NTQKL

-1301 HLTDEEI
+1301 NLTDEEI
-1308 KTIENGQ
+1308 KTIEEGQEIKSTLP

>member
-1 MICFTRIPLKDF
+1 MIRFAHIPLKDF

-32 EINNLLENA
+32 EINSLLENA
-41 PKQDDEEFQKNEI
+41 PRQDDEEFQKNEI
-54 NKFLKNTYGYDCNT
+54 NKFLKNAYGYDCNT
-68 YKKVDSAIYV
+68 SKKVDSAIYV
-78 DGEVRV
+78 DGEVQV
-84 LIEVKALNN
+84 LIEVKALNKKT
-93 RNEFPKNRE
+93 EFPKNKE
-102 NPISKAFCQMVL
+102 NPLSKAFCQMVF
-114 YFLEEIEKEKNN
+114 YFLEEREKEKNN

-141 FDCKDLLFLK
+141 FDCKDLLFLND
-151 EDKRIKDFYKKCA
+151 DKRIKKLYKNYA
-164 KKEGTDSSKPKFYKD
+164 QKEGTDSSKPRFYED
-179 LEQYLQEDFQGELRY
+179 LEQYLKEDFQGELPY
-194 THFNLSNYDP
+194 TYFNLNDDF

-218 LLKQRKTLDA
+218 LLKQKKTLDA

-248 NDKGKI
+248 NEKGKI
-254 LIKPSRTQ
+254 LIKQSRAQ
-262 NSLSAALKKKYENLD
+262 NSLSDALKKQYKNLD

-318 KDFNALNTLFFEV
+318 KDFNALNDLFFEV

-359 DQTPLELKGH
+359 DETPLESEGY
-369 EIRLLENKKLELYQN
+369 EIKLLENKKLELYQN

-391 NYQEKKELPLLKY
+391 DYQKEKALPLLKY

-417 PKDIKDNTDTSESRL
+417 PKDIKDGADTSESRL

-468 TPIVLDKFNAIY
+468 TPIVRDKFNATY
-480 QWDCENLKALREKI
+480 QWDCKDLEALRGKI

-534 LIAYELGLIASLY
+534 RVAHKLGLIASLY
-547 RHELRLENDEI
+547 RCDLILENDEI
-558 IIHHAQTGEIFNYKK
+558 IIHTPEDKVFKYTI

-630 KGKNTN
+630 EGKNTN

-647 IKCANSL
+647 IKCGNSL
-654 VSRFALK
+654 ISRFALK

-836 NALEWRFEFPEVLN
+836 NALEWRFEFPEVLD
-850 DEGDFLGF
+850 DEGNFLGF

-871 HIKDLKPLLQKQYQD
+871 HIKDLKPLLEKQYQD
-886 FYNSTA
+886 FYNSSS

-900 LAYHLLKEKGFNA
+900 LALNLLKEKGFSA

-928 LRELLLKK
+928 LREWLLKK
-936 TTLVSYMEL
+936 TTLASYMEL
-945 NALKVFE
+945 NALKKVFE
-952 SAAVDTSIMSFIK
+952 SASVDTSIISFIK
-965 QTPPKESD
+965 QPPLKESE
-973 FEYYEPTPNDKDD
+973 FKYYEPTENDKEN
-986 LKSTPHLPMKQN
+986 LKNTPSLLMRQN

-1006 FANAT
+1006 FADTT

-1022 GTPLKDWDIQ
+1022 GTPLKDWNIQ
-1032 INYGIKT
+1032 IYRGILT

-1050 KREEILKNC
+1050 KRDAILKNC
-1059 DDAQKDER
+1059 DDVQKDER

-1091 SYEWADLW
+1091 SYEWAHLW
-1099 VIIAKFGSH
+1099 VINTHNGYTSFSHKIPPIDIAKYPATKAHLDSH
-1108 EFLEVEYPTIYNH
+1108 WDTIATRCDQGDTPYHLRNCAYLE
-1121 LLQYKD
+1121 
-1127 QLEQRGQCRYSRGP
+1127 
-1141 QNSNKPYPGQHH
+1141 
-1153 WLELDNNP
+1153 
-1161 KDSYLQDF
+1161 DF
-1169 EKEKIVYGE
+1169 EKEKIVYPC
-1178 IVQEPR
+1178 IMAKEPC
-1184 FYLDNGECELGV
+1184 FVYEEKG
-1196 FYAEATSFIL
+1196 FYAPAPANIITGDKTEIKYL
-1206 TGEHLRYLLGMLH
+1206 TALLN
-1219 SKLIT
+1219 SKCIY
-1224 FAFKT
+1224 FAMRK
-1229 FYAGGGL
+1229 FYMGGGIE
-1236 GESGYRY
+1236 GEL
-1243 KKAFIERL
+1243 KTNNLEKI
-1251 PIPQITEKNQEL
+1251 PIPKITTKNQEL
-1263 ADKITDGA
+1263 ADKITDCTER
-1271 KQILALKA
+1271 ILKSKA

-1284 NTQGL
+1284 NTQRL

-1301 HLTDEEI
+1301 NLTDEEI
-1308 KTIENGQ
+1308 KIIENGQ

>member
-1 MICFTRIPLKDF
+1 M
-13 IKKHNPQEPKKETI
+13 
-27 ENFEK
+27 
-32 EINNLLENA
+32 
-41 PKQDDEEFQKNEI
+41 
-54 NKFLKNTYGYDCNT
+54 
-68 YKKVDSAIYV
+68 
-78 DGEVRV
+78 
-84 LIEVKALNN
+84 
-93 RNEFPKNRE
+93 
-102 NPISKAFCQMVL
+102 
-114 YFLEEIEKEKNN
+114 
-126 SLKHTIICNAHEFFL
+126 
-141 FDCKDLLFLK
+141 
-151 EDKRIKDFYKKCA
+151 
-164 KKEGTDSSKPKFYKD
+164 
-179 LEQYLQEDFQGELRY
+179 
-194 THFNLSNYDP
+194 
-204 KELPLIYQVLSQEV
+204 
-218 LLKQRKTLDA
+218 
-228 NTLNKDFYEELLYI
+228 
-242 LGLEEQ
+242 
-248 NDKGKI
+248 
-254 LIKPSRTQ
+254 
-262 NSLSAALKKKYENLD
+262 
-277 DEEVMA
+277 
-283 LLIAWNNRI
+283 
-292 LFLRLLESL
+292 
-301 LISFK
+301 ISFK
-306 HFEKPFLTTENF
+306 HFKDRFLTIGNF

-359 DQTPLELKGH
+359 DQTSLESKGY
-369 EIRLLENKKLELYQN
+369 EIRLLENKKLELYKN

-391 NYQEKKELPLLKY
+391 EYQKQKDLPLLKY

-480 QWDCENLKALREKI
+480 QWDCENLEELREKI

-534 LIAYELGLIASLY
+534 FVAYKLGLIASLY

-558 IIHHAQTGEIFNYKK
+558 IIHTPENKIFNYTI
-573 PHSENDPHHQ
+573 PHSENDPHHH
-583 IQKELFELKKDIIEN
+583 IQKELFELKKSIIEN

-625 YYIFE
+625 YYIFKE
-630 KGKNTN
+630 GKNTN

-654 VSRFALK
+654 ISRFALK

-686 IYKDPKILESLTRPI
+686 IYKDPKILENLTRPI

-871 HIKDLKPLLQKQYQD
+871 QIKDLKPLLQKQYHD
-886 FYNSTA
+886 FYNSSS

-900 LAYHLLKEKGFNA
+900 LAYHLLKEKGFSA

-936 TTLVSYMEL
+936 TTIASYMEL

-952 SAAVDTSIMSFIK
+952 NATVDTSIIHFIK
-965 QTPPKESD
+965 QPPPKESD
-973 FEYYEPTPNDKDD
+973 FKYYEPTENNKEN

-1017 KIESV
+1017 KIESI
-1022 GTPLKDWDIQ
+1022 GTLLKDWGIQ
-1032 INYGIKT
+1032 IYRGILT
-1039 GANEA
+1039 GCNEA

-1050 KREEILKNC
+1050 KRDAILNACKT
-1059 DDAQKDER
+1059 QE
-1067 GMSERERTKE
+1067 ERERTE
-1077 LIKPIL
+1077 ALIKPIL

-1091 SYEWADLW
+1091 SYEWAHLW
-1099 VIIAKFGSH
+1099 VINTHNGYTSALKSKIPPIDIEKYPATKAHLDAHYDTIATRSDQGDTPYH
-1108 EFLEVEYPTIYNH
+1108 LRNCAYLE
-1121 LLQYKD
+1121 
-1127 QLEQRGQCRYSRGP
+1127 
-1141 QNSNKPYPGQHH
+1141 
-1153 WLELDNNP
+1153 
-1161 KDSYLQDF
+1161 DF
-1169 EKEKIVYGE
+1169 EKEKIVYPETSQGAYFIYE
-1178 IVQEPR
+1178 NSGIFLEKTAFMIVSDA
-1184 FYLDNGECELGV
+1184 YNLKL
-1196 FYAEATSFIL
+1196 L
-1206 TGEHLRYLLGMLH
+1206 TALLN

-1224 FAFKT
+1224 FYFKN
-1229 FYAGGGL
+1229 FCGGCIL
-1236 GESGYRY
+1236 GKSGYQY
-1243 KKAFIERL
+1243 NKHALEKI
-1251 PIPQITEKNQEL
+1251 PIPQITKSNKPT
-1263 ADKITDGA
+1263 ADKIIALVD
-1271 KQILALKA
+1271 KILQSKA

-1308 KTIENGQ
+1308 KIIEDGQ

>member
-1 MICFTRIPLKDF
+1 MEVIIEFKAIKNPNEFIKKGDLNVKALHESLFYYLIERKNGNNNLKHLILATIKELYIIDANEFEVFNKDKEIEKAFKNCHDRKGNDTRTKAFYDACQKRLNELDRSLKYHYIPLK
-13 IKKHNPQEPKKETI
+13 KE
-27 ENFEK
+27 
-32 EINNLLENA
+32 NLA
-41 PKQDDEEFQKNEI
+41 
-54 NKFLKNTYGYDCNT
+54 
-68 YKKVDSAIYV
+68 
-78 DGEVRV
+78 
-84 LIEVKALNN
+84 
-93 RNEFPKNRE
+93 
-102 NPISKAFCQMVL
+102 
-114 YFLEEIEKEKNN
+114 
-126 SLKHTIICNAHEFFL
+126 
-141 FDCKDLLFLK
+141 
-151 EDKRIKDFYKKCA
+151 
-164 KKEGTDSSKPKFYKD
+164 
-179 LEQYLQEDFQGELRY
+179 
-194 THFNLSNYDP
+194 
-204 KELPLIYQVLSQEV
+204 LIYQALSPNF
-218 LLKQRKTLDA
+218 LLKIPKYSDA

-254 LIKPSRTQ
+254 LIKPSRTK
-262 NSLSAALKKKYENLD
+262 NSLSDALKKCYNNLD

-331 LAKKNSERSLNKEDK
+331 LAKKNSERLPEIKEDK
-346 ILEKIPYLNSSLF
+346 ILRKIPYLNSSLF
-359 DQTPLELKGH
+359 DQTPLELKGY
-369 EIRLLENKKLELYQN
+369 EIKLLDNKKLEIYKN
-384 SVLKKHE
+384 SVLKKDE
-391 NYQEKKELPLLKY
+391 KYKKEKDLPLLKY
-404 LFEFLRL
+404 LFEFLRV
-411 YKFTTT
+411 YDFTTT
-417 PKDIKDNTDTSESRL
+417 PKDIKDNTNNSESRL

-468 TPIVLDKFNAIY
+468 TPIVLDEFNAIY
-480 QWDCENLKALREKI
+480 QWDCKDLEALKGKI

-534 LIAYELGLIASLY
+534 WIAYELGLIASLHRY
-547 RHELRLENDEI
+547 DLKLENDEI
-558 IIHHAQTGEIFNYKK
+558 IIHTPENKVFNYTI

-583 IQKELFELKKDIIEN
+583 IQKELFELKKSIIEN

-630 KGKNTN
+630 EGKNTN
-636 NLETLPNIDIN
+636 ALETLPNIDIN

-654 VSRFALK
+654 ISRFSLHDDLK
-661 DKALLKTE
+661 KIPNIKQ
-669 KNKNLEY
+669 K
-676 YIAEYKELVK
+676 IQEYKDLVAQYKDLNPLYPLNKADLINK
-686 IYKDPKILESLTRPI
+686 IQDLKNTFSLTLKDPKTKAELE
-701 KDSNAVRKY
+701 
-710 AKERLYQ
+710 
-717 ELAQNPNKDFKK
+717 K
-729 ALNDRIEKIKE
+729 AIEKHIKKYNDFALDDKSLLDGLNYFIPNFFGTPKLSPKEEEE
-740 AFKLTLE
+740 AFAS
-747 PPQKE
+747 
-752 LKFKKFLKE
+752 
-761 HLELY
+761 Y
-766 GKSILEEANDNG
+766 GRIR
-778 LELEALALEKKMA
+778 ALRK
-791 HEGLFHD
+791 
-798 YTPYPKLDKT
+798 KLD
-808 DKVVGLEHFNRYV
+808 DALSGREY
-821 LTSYKDLQDENERYA
+821 Q
-836 NALEWRFEFPEVLN
+836 NAFEWCFEFPEVL
-850 DEGDFLGF
+850 DDDGDFLGF

-871 HIKDLKPLLQKQYQD
+871 QIKDLKPLLEKQYQD

-900 LAYHLLKEKGFNA
+900 LSFHLLREKGFNA

-928 LRELLLKK
+928 LREWLLKK
-936 TTLVSYMEL
+936 TTIVSYMEL

-952 SAAVDTSIMSFIK
+952 SATVDTSIMSFIK
-965 QTPPKESD
+965 QTPPKESE
-973 FEYYEPTPNDKDD
+973 FKYYEPTPNDKDD
-986 LKSTPHLPMKQN
+986 LKSTRPLPMRQN

-1017 KIESV
+1017 KMESV

-1032 INYGIKT
+1032 INCGIKT

-1044 FIIPTE
+1044 FIITTE
-1050 KREEILKNC
+1050 KRDAILNACKTQEERKRT
-1059 DDAQKDER
+1059 ER
-1067 GMSERERTKE
+1067 

-1091 SYEWADLW
+1091 SYEWASLW
-1099 VIIAKFGSH
+1099 VINTHNGYTSNLKSKIPPIDIEKTPATKAHLDSH
-1108 EFLEVEYPTIYNH
+1108 YDAIVTRSDQGDTPYHLRNCAYLE
-1121 LLQYKD
+1121 
-1127 QLEQRGQCRYSRGP
+1127 
-1141 QNSNKPYPGQHH
+1141 
-1153 WLELDNNP
+1153 
-1161 KDSYLQDF
+1161 DF

-1184 FYLDNGECELGV
+1184 FYLDNGECQLGY

-1243 KKAFIERL
+1243 QKAFIERL
-1251 PIPQITEKNQEL
+1251 PIPQITPQNQEL
-1263 ADKITDGA
+1263 ADKITALVD
-1271 KQILALKA
+1271 KILKSKE

-1284 NTQGL
+1284 NTQKL

-1301 HLTDEEI
+1301 NLTDEEI
-1308 KTIENGQ
+1308 KIIENGQ

>member
-1 MICFTRIPLKDF
+1 MDYKKLDLPNTNYPNKEQLKAFETAFNAFLETNPQENENHHNDAFNDLLKGIFKYKVKPTEKIDSAILNENNEVEVIIEFKALKNPNEFIKKGDLNVKAFHESLLYYLTERKKGNNNLKHLILATIKELYIIDANEFEVFNKDKEIEKAFKNCHDRKGNDPCTKAFYDACQKRLNELDHSLKYHYIPLK
-13 IKKHNPQEPKKETI
+13 KE
-27 ENFEK
+27 
-32 EINNLLENA
+32 NLA
-41 PKQDDEEFQKNEI
+41 
-54 NKFLKNTYGYDCNT
+54 
-68 YKKVDSAIYV
+68 
-78 DGEVRV
+78 
-84 LIEVKALNN
+84 
-93 RNEFPKNRE
+93 
-102 NPISKAFCQMVL
+102 
-114 YFLEEIEKEKNN
+114 
-126 SLKHTIICNAHEFFL
+126 
-141 FDCKDLLFLK
+141 
-151 EDKRIKDFYKKCA
+151 
-164 KKEGTDSSKPKFYKD
+164 
-179 LEQYLQEDFQGELRY
+179 
-194 THFNLSNYDP
+194 
-204 KELPLIYQVLSQEV
+204 LIYQALSPNF
-218 LLKQRKTLDA
+218 LLKIPKYSDA

-248 NDKGKI
+248 NDRGKI
-254 LIKPSRTQ
+254 LIKPSRTK
-262 NSLSAALKKKYENLD
+262 NSLSDALKKKYKNLD

-301 LISFK
+301 LISFE
-306 HFEKPFLTTENF
+306 HFEKEKHFLTTENF
-318 KDFNALNTLFFEV
+318 ENFNDLNTLFFEV
-331 LAKKNSERSLNKEDK
+331 LAKKNNERSLEKEDK

-359 DQTPLELKGH
+359 DKTPLELKGY
-369 EIRLLENKKLELYQN
+369 EIKLLENKKLEIYKN
-384 SVLKKHE
+384 SVFKKHKD
-391 NYQEKKELPLLKY
+391 YQKDLKPLPLLKY

-411 YKFTTT
+411 YDFTTT
-417 PKDIKDNTDTSESRL
+417 PKDIKDNTNTSESCL

-468 TPIVLDKFNAIY
+468 TPIVRDKFNATY
-480 QWDCENLKALREKI
+480 QWDCEKLKALREKI

-505 YLNTLLTLRIC
+505 YLQLLLTLRVC

-534 LIAYELGLIASLY
+534 WVAYELGLIASLHRY
-547 RHELRLENDEI
+547 DLKLENDEI
-558 IIHHAQTGEIFNYKK
+558 IIHTPEDKVFKYTI

-583 IQKELFELKKDIIEN
+583 IQKELFELKKSIIEN

-636 NLETLPNIDIN
+636 ALETLPNIDIN

-654 VSRFALK
+654 ISRFNLNDDLK
-661 DKALLKTE
+661 KIPNIK
-669 KNKNLEY
+669 KK
-676 YIAEYKELVK
+676 IQEYKDLVAQ
-686 IYKDPKILESLTRPI
+686 YKDPNPLYPLNKADLINKIQDLKNTFSLTL
-701 KDSNAVRKY
+701 KDPKTKA
-710 AKERLYQ
+710 
-717 ELAQNPNKDFKK
+717 ELEK
-729 ALNDRIEKIKE
+729 AIEKHIKKYNFFALDDKSLLDGLDYFIPSLFGTLKLSPKEEEE
-740 AFKLTLE
+740 AFAS
-747 PPQKE
+747 
-752 LKFKKFLKE
+752 
-761 HLELY
+761 Y
-766 GKSILEEANDNG
+766 GRIRVLRK
-778 LELEALALEKKMA
+778 
-791 HEGLFHD
+791 
-798 YTPYPKLDKT
+798 KLD
-808 DKVVGLEHFNRYV
+808 DALSGREY
-821 LTSYKDLQDENERYA
+821 Q
-836 NALEWRFEFPEVLN
+836 NAFEWRFEFPEVLD

-871 HIKDLKPLLQKQYQD
+871 HIKDLKPLLAKQYQD
-886 FYNSTA
+886 FYNSSS

-900 LAYHLLKEKGFNA
+900 LAFNLLKEKGFNA

-952 SAAVDTSIMSFIK
+952 NATVDTSIIHFIK
-965 QTPPKESD
+965 QPPLKESV
-973 FEYYEPTPNDKDD
+973 FKYYEPTPNDKDD

-1017 KIESV
+1017 KIESI
-1022 GTPLKDWDIQ
+1022 GAPLKDWGIQ

-1050 KREEILKNC
+1050 KRDAILNACKT
-1059 DDAQKDER
+1059 QE
-1067 GMSERERTKE
+1067 ERERTE
-1077 LIKPIL
+1077 RLIKPIL

-1091 SYEWADLW
+1091 SYEWAHLW
-1099 VIIAKFGSH
+1099 VINTHNGYTSALKSKIPPIDIEKYPAIKAHLDAHWNTIATRCDQGDTPYH
-1108 EFLEVEYPTIYNH
+1108 LRNCAYLE
-1121 LLQYKD
+1121 
-1127 QLEQRGQCRYSRGP
+1127 
-1141 QNSNKPYPGQHH
+1141 
-1153 WLELDNNP
+1153 
-1161 KDSYLQDF
+1161 DF
-1169 EKEKIVYGE
+1169 EKEKIVYPETSQGAYFVYE
-1178 IVQEPR
+1178 NSGIFLEKTAFMIVSDA
-1184 FYLDNGECELGV
+1184 YNLKL
-1196 FYAEATSFIL
+1196 L
-1206 TGEHLRYLLGMLH
+1206 TALLN
-1219 SKLIT
+1219 SKLV
-1224 FAFKT
+1224 T
-1229 FYAGGGL
+1229 FYFKNFCGGCIL
-1236 GESGYRY
+1236 GKSGYQY
-1243 KKAFIERL
+1243 NKHALEKI
-1251 PIPQITEKNQEL
+1251 PIPKITPKNQEL

-1271 KQILALKA
+1271 KQILALKE

-1284 NTQGL
+1284 NTQRL

>member
-1 MICFTRIPLKDF
+1 MKKDF
-13 IKKHNPQEPKKETI
+13 KGK
-27 ENFEK
+27 
-32 EINNLLENA
+32 
-41 PKQDDEEFQKNEI
+41 
-54 NKFLKNTYGYDCNT
+54 
-68 YKKVDSAIYV
+68 
-78 DGEVRV
+78 
-84 LIEVKALNN
+84 
-93 RNEFPKNRE
+93 
-102 NPISKAFCQMVL
+102 
-114 YFLEEIEKEKNN
+114 
-126 SLKHTIICNAHEFFL
+126 
-141 FDCKDLLFLK
+141 
-151 EDKRIKDFYKKCA
+151 
-164 KKEGTDSSKPKFYKD
+164 
-179 LEQYLQEDFQGELRY
+179 LRY
-194 THFNLSNYDP
+194 THFNLSSDDP
-204 KELPLIYQVLSQEV
+204 KELIYQVLSHEV

-248 NDKGKI
+248 NEKGKI

-262 NSLSAALKKKYENLD
+262 NSLSDALKKEYNNLD

-306 HFEKPFLTTENF
+306 HFEKPFLTIENF
-318 KDFNALNTLFFEV
+318 ENFNAINTLFFKV
-331 LAKKNSERSLNKEDK
+331 LAKKNNEREIKEDK
-346 ILEKIPYLNSSLF
+346 ILGKIPYLNSSLF
-359 DQTPLELKGH
+359 DKTPLELKGH
-369 EIRLLENKKLELYQN
+369 EIKSLDNKSLEIYPK
-384 SVLKKHE
+384 SILKKDKD
-391 NYQEKKELPLLKY
+391 YQEKKDLSLLEY
-404 LFEFLRL
+404 LFTFLHV
-411 YKFTTT
+411 YDFTAT
-417 PKDIKDNTDTSESRL
+417 PKDIKDNKNTSESRL

-468 TPIVLDKFNAIY
+468 TPIVLDKFNQKY
-480 QWDCENLKALREKI
+480 NTECENLEELRNYLKNSYKEDK
-494 DRNFSNEKAKE
+494 RKE
-505 YLNTLLTLRIC
+505 YLQFLLTLRIC

-534 LIAYELGLIASLY
+534 RIAYELGLVASLY
-547 RHELRLENDEI
+547 RHSLRLENDEI
-558 IIHHAQTGEIFNYKK
+558 IIQHTQTGEIFNYKK

-583 IQKELFELKKDIIEN
+583 IQKELFELKKSIIEN

-630 KGKNTN
+630 EGKNTN
-636 NLETLPNIDIN
+636 ALETLPNIDIN
-647 IKCANSL
+647 IKCGNSL
-654 VSRFALK
+654 ISRFSLHDDLK
-661 DKALLKTE
+661 KIPNIKQ
-669 KNKNLEY
+669 K
-676 YIAEYKELVK
+676 IQEYKDLVAQYKDSNPLFPLNKTDLTNKIQDLKATFSLEL
-686 IYKDPKILESLTRPI
+686 KDPKTKAELE
-701 KDSNAVRKY
+701 
-710 AKERLYQ
+710 
-717 ELAQNPNKDFKK
+717 K
-729 ALNDRIEKIKE
+729 AIEKHIKNYNDFALDDKSLLDGLEKGVVGVKNIFGTPKLSPKEEEE
-740 AFKLTLE
+740 AFAS
-747 PPQKE
+747 
-752 LKFKKFLKE
+752 
-761 HLELY
+761 Y
-766 GKSILEEANDNG
+766 GRIR
-778 LELEALALEKKMA
+778 ALRK
-791 HEGLFHD
+791 
-798 YTPYPKLDKT
+798 KLD
-808 DKVVGLEHFNRYV
+808 DALSGGEY
-821 LTSYKDLQDENERYA
+821 Q
-836 NALEWRFEFPEVLN
+836 NAFEWRFEFPEVLD
-850 DEGDFLGF
+850 DEGNFLGF

-871 HIKDLKPLLQKQYQD
+871 QIKPLKPLLEKQYQD

-900 LAYHLLKEKGFNA
+900 LALNLLKEKGFSA

-928 LRELLLKK
+928 LREWLLKK
-936 TTLVSYMEL
+936 TTIVSYMEL

-965 QTPPKESD
+965 QTPSKESR
-973 FEYYEPTPNDKDD
+973 FKYYEPTENDKEN
-986 LKSTPHLPMKQN
+986 LKSTPSLSMRQN

-1006 FANAT
+1006 FANT
-1011 LLDLRD
+1011 SLLDLRD
-1017 KIESV
+1017 KMEGI

-1044 FIIPTE
+1044 FIITTE
-1050 KREEILKNC
+1050 KRDAILNACKTQEERKRT
-1059 DDAQKDER
+1059 DA
-1067 GMSERERTKE
+1067 

-1091 SYEWADLW
+1091 SYEWASLW
-1099 VIIAKFGSH
+1099 IIATFPSLKLDIDDYPSLKTYLSQFRPRIDQSGEKDCRKKTNNQWFETQDTIAYH
-1108 EFLEVEYPTIYNH
+1108 EE
-1121 LLQYKD
+1121 
-1127 QLEQRGQCRYSRGP
+1127 
-1141 QNSNKPYPGQHH
+1141 
-1153 WLELDNNP
+1153 
-1161 KDSYLQDF
+1161 F

-1184 FYLDNGECELGV
+1184 FYLDNGECELGY

-1206 TGEHLRYLLGMLH
+1206 TGEHLCYLLGMLH

-1263 ADKITDGA
+1263 ADKITDCA
-1271 KQILALKA
+1271 ERILKSKE

-1284 NTQGL
+1284 NTQEL
-1289 EKEIDALVYQLY
+1289 EKEIDTLVYQLY
-1301 HLTDEEI
+1301 NLTDEEI
-1308 KTIENGQ
+1308 KIIEDGQ

>member
-1 MICFTRIPLKDF
+1 MIRFTRILLKDF
-13 IKKHNPQEPKKETI
+13 IKKYNPPTPTKETI
-27 ENFEK
+27 ENLEK
-32 EINNLLENA
+32 EINSLLENA
-41 PKQDDEEFQKNEI
+41 PRQDDEEFQKNEI
-54 NKFLKNTYGYDCNT
+54 NKFFLKTYGYECNT
-68 YKKVDSAIYV
+68 RKKVDSAIYV
-78 DGEVRV
+78 DGEVQV
-84 LIEVKALNN
+84 LIEVKALNKKT
-93 RNEFPKNRE
+93 EFPKDRE
-102 NPISKAFCQMVL
+102 NPLSKAFCQMVL

-126 SLKHTIICNAHEFFL
+126 SLKHTIICNMYEFFL
-141 FDCKDLLFLK
+141 FDCKDLLSLK
-151 EDKRIKDFYKKCA
+151 EDKRIKKFYKNHA
-164 KKEGTDSSKPKFYKD
+164 QKEGTDSSKLKFYKD
-179 LEQYLQEDFQGELRY
+179 LEQYLQKDFQGELRY
-194 THFNLSNYDP
+194 TYFNLNDDF

-218 LLKQRKTLDA
+218 LLKQKKTLDA

-262 NSLSAALKKKYENLD
+262 NSLSDALKKKYKNLD

-306 HFEKPFLTTENF
+306 HFENPFLTTENF
-318 KDFNALNTLFFEV
+318 NDFNALNTLFFEV
-331 LAKKNSERSLNKEDK
+331 LAKKNSERLPEIKEDK

-369 EIRLLENKKLELYQN
+369 EIKLLDNKKLEIYKN
-384 SVLKKHE
+384 SVLKKD
-391 NYQEKKELPLLKY
+391 NPKQEPLPLLKY
-404 LFEFLRL
+404 LFAFLRL

-468 TPIVLDKFNAIY
+468 ESIVLDKFNAIY
-480 QWDCENLKALREKI
+480 QWGCKDLEALKGKI

-505 YLNTLLTLRIC
+505 YLNTLLTLRVC

-534 LIAYELGLIASLY
+534 WIAYELGLITSLY
-547 RHELRLENDEI
+547 RHDLRLENDEI
-558 IIHHAQTGEIFNYKK
+558 IIHTPTGEIFNYKK
-573 PHSENDPHHQ
+573 PHSENDPHHH
-583 IQKELFELKKDIIEN
+583 IQKELFNLKKDIIEN

-636 NLETLPNIDIN
+636 ALETLPNIDIN
-647 IKCANSL
+647 IKCGNSL
-654 VSRFALK
+654 ISRFNLNDDLK
-661 DKALLKTE
+661 KIPNIK
-669 KNKNLEY
+669 KK
-676 YIAEYKELVK
+676 IQEYKDLVAQ
-686 IYKDPKILESLTRPI
+686 YKDPNPLYPLNKADLINKIQDLKNTFSLTL
-701 KDSNAVRKY
+701 KDPKTKA
-710 AKERLYQ
+710 
-717 ELAQNPNKDFKK
+717 ELEK
-729 ALNDRIEKIKE
+729 AIEKHIKKYNFFALDDKSLLDGLDYFIPSLFGTLKLSPKEEEE
-740 AFKLTLE
+740 AFAS
-747 PPQKE
+747 
-752 LKFKKFLKE
+752 
-761 HLELY
+761 Y
-766 GKSILEEANDNG
+766 GRIR
-778 LELEALALEKKMA
+778 ALRK
-791 HEGLFHD
+791 
-798 YTPYPKLDKT
+798 KLD
-808 DKVVGLEHFNRYV
+808 DALSGGEYH
-821 LTSYKDLQDENERYA
+821 
-836 NALEWRFEFPEVLN
+836 NAFEWRFEFPEVLD

-871 HIKDLKPLLQKQYQD
+871 QIKDLKPLLQKQYQD

-900 LAYHLLKEKGFNA
+900 LAYHLLKEKGFSA

-928 LRELLLKK
+928 LREWLLKK
-936 TTLVSYMEL
+936 TTIVSYMEL

-952 SAAVDTSIMSFIK
+952 SAAVDTSIMNFIK
-965 QTPPKESD
+965 QAPLKESD
-973 FEYYEPTPNDKDD
+973 FKYYEPTQNDKDD
-986 LKSTPHLPMKQN
+986 LKSTPSLLMKQN

-1006 FANAT
+1006 FANTA

-1050 KREEILKNC
+1050 KRDAILNACKT
-1059 DDAQKDER
+1059 QE
-1067 GMSERERTKE
+1067 ERERTE
-1077 LIKPIL
+1077 RLIKPIL

-1099 VIIAKFGSH
+1099 IIFIPWHFPNTDNPKNMEQNEQDFSIH
-1108 EFLEVEYPTIYNH
+1108 YPIIYAH
-1121 LLQYKD
+1121 LLSHKD
-1127 QLEQRGQCRYSRGP
+1127 KLLKRNKDETGKRYEWYCLQRWAA
-1141 QNSNKPYPGQHH
+1141 N
-1153 WLELDNNP
+1153 
-1161 KDSYLQDF
+1161 YLQDF
-1169 EKEKIVYGE
+1169 EKEKIVYSE

-1184 FYLDNGECELGV
+1184 FYLDNGECELGC

-1251 PIPQITEKNQEL
+1251 PIPKITEKNQEL

-1271 KQILALKA
+1271 KQILVLKE

-1284 NTQGL
+1284 NTQKL

-1301 HLTDEEI
+1301 HFTDEEI

>member
-1 MICFTRIPLKDF
+1 MIKFVRIPLKDF
-13 IKKHNPQEPKKETI
+13 IKKYNPQEPKKETI

-32 EINNLLENA
+32 EINSLLENA
-41 PKQDDEEFQKNEI
+41 KGQDDEEFQKNEI
-54 NKFLKNTYGYDCNT
+54 NSFLKNTYDYHCNT
-68 YKKVDSAIYV
+68 YEKVDSAIYV
-78 DGEVRV
+78 DGKAWV

-102 NPISKAFCQMVL
+102 NPLSKAFCQMVF
-114 YFLEEIEKEKNN
+114 YFLKEIEKNN
-126 SLKHTIICNAHEFFL
+126 SLKHAIICNVHEFFL

-151 EDKRIKDFYKKCA
+151 EDKRITDFHKDCA
-164 KKEGTDSSKPKFYKD
+164 SKEGTDPSTKRFYSD
-179 LEQYLQEDFQGELRY
+179 LEEYLKKDFEGELRY
-194 THFNLSNYDP
+194 THFNLNSDDP
-204 KELPLIYQVLSQEV
+204 KEFPLIYQVLSHEV
-218 LLKQRKTLDA
+218 LLKQKKTLDA

-248 NDKGKI
+248 NEKGKI
-254 LIKPSRTQ
+254 LIKPSRTE
-262 NSLSAALKKKYENLD
+262 NSLSDALKKKYKNLD

-301 LISFK
+301 LISFD
-306 HFEKPFLTTENF
+306 HFKEPFLTIENF

-331 LAKKNSERSLNKEDK
+331 LAKKDNERFKEIKEDK
-346 ILEKIPYLNSSLF
+346 ILGKIPYLNSSLF
-359 DQTPLELKGH
+359 DKTPLELKGH
-369 EIRLLENKKLELYQN
+369 EIKWLDNEPLEIYPK
-384 SVLKKHE
+384 SILKKDKD
-391 NYQEKKELPLLKY
+391 YQEKKDFSLLKY
-404 LFEFLRL
+404 LFEFLHA
-411 YKFTTT
+411 YDFTTT
-417 PKDIKDNTDTSESRL
+417 PKDIKDNKNTSESRL

-457 FITSYMCKESI
+457 FITSYMCSESI
-468 TPIVLDKFNAIY
+468 TTIVLDKFNQKYNIE
-480 QWDCENLKALREKI
+480 CEDLKELKNYLKNSYKEDKR
-494 DRNFSNEKAKE
+494 KE
-505 YLNTLLTLRIC
+505 YLQVLLALRIC

-534 LIAYELGLIASLY
+534 RIAYELGLITSLY
-547 RHELRLENDEI
+547 RHSLRLENDEI
-558 IIHHAQTGEIFNYKK
+558 IIQHTQTGEIFNYKK

-583 IQKELFELKKDIIEN
+583 IQKELFELKKSIIEN

-630 KGKNTN
+630 EGKNTN
-636 NLETLPNIDIN
+636 ALETLPNIDIN
-647 IKCANSL
+647 IKCGNSL
-654 VSRFALK
+654 ISRFSLHDNLK
-661 DKALLKTE
+661 KIPQHQE
-669 KNKNLEY
+669 K
-676 YIAEYKELVK
+676 IQEYKDLVAQ
-686 IYKDPKILESLTRPI
+686 YKDPNPLFPLNKTDLTNKIQDLKTTFSLEL
-701 KDSNAVRKY
+701 KDPKTKAELENA
-710 AKERLYQ
+710 
-717 ELAQNPNKDFKK
+717 
-729 ALNDRIEKIKE
+729 IEKHIKKYNFFALDDKSLLDGLNYFIPNLFGMFKLSPKEEEE
-740 AFKLTLE
+740 AFAS
-747 PPQKE
+747 
-752 LKFKKFLKE
+752 
-761 HLELY
+761 Y
-766 GKSILEEANDNG
+766 GRIR
-778 LELEALALEKKMA
+778 ALRK
-791 HEGLFHD
+791 
-798 YTPYPKLDKT
+798 KLD
-808 DKVVGLEHFNRYV
+808 DALSGREY
-821 LTSYKDLQDENERYA
+821 Q
-836 NALEWRFEFPEVLN
+836 NAFEWRFEFPEVLD

-871 HIKDLKPLLQKQYQD
+871 HIKPIKPLLEKQYQD
-886 FYNSTA
+886 FYNSSA

-900 LAYHLLKEKGFNA
+900 LSYRLLKDKGFNA
-913 FITSNKYARAKYGAK
+913 FITSNKYARAKYGTQ

-936 TTLVSYMEL
+936 TTIVSYMEL

-952 SAAVDTSIMSFIK
+952 SATVDTSIMSFIR
-965 QTPPKESD
+965 QEPPKESG
-973 FEYYEPTPNDKDD
+973 FKYYEPTPDDKND
-986 LKSTPHLPMKQN
+986 LKSTRPLSMRQN

-1006 FANAT
+1006 FANAK

-1017 KIESV
+1017 KMESV

-1044 FIIPTE
+1044 FIITTE
-1050 KREEILKNC
+1050 KREEILNACKT
-1059 DDAQKDER
+1059 QEER
-1067 GMSERERTKE
+1067 KRTE
-1077 LIKPIL
+1077 TLIKPIL

-1091 SYEWADLW
+1091 SYEWAGEW
-1099 VIIAKFGSH
+1099 VINTHNGYTSNLKFKIPPIDIEKYPATKAHLDSHWDTIATRSDQGDTPYH
-1108 EFLEVEYPTIYNH
+1108 LRNCAYLE
-1121 LLQYKD
+1121 
-1127 QLEQRGQCRYSRGP
+1127 
-1141 QNSNKPYPGQHH
+1141 
-1153 WLELDNNP
+1153 
-1161 KDSYLQDF
+1161 DF

-1184 FYLDNGECELGV
+1184 FYLDNGECELGY

-1251 PIPQITEKNQEL
+1251 PIPKITPQNQKL
-1263 ADKITDGA
+1263 AHKITDGA
-1271 KQILALKA
+1271 KAILEAKE

-1284 NTQGL
+1284 NTQKL

-1301 HLTDEEI
+1301 NLTDEEI
-1308 KTIENGQ
+1308 KIIEEGQEIKS